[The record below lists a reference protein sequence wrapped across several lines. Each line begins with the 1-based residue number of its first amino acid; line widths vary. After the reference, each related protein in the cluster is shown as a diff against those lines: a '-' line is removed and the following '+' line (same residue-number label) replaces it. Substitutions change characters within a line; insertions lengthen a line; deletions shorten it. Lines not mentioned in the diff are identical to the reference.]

1 MSPALV
7 LSSQIKCSAPGDKE
21 KMNKLAALERKMQVT
36 GDYGS
41 DSESDRRAERERERE
56 GRPLARRV
64 AARRRRS
71 REWNLREAQLVRRAN
86 ITCCKLFG
94 VFAAL
99 HYGRLKINTGART
112 QEANRHGFSITAKTC
127 QRMKALA

>member
-41 DSESDRRAERERERE
+41 DSDSDRRAEIERE
-56 GRPLARRV
+56 GLLLAGVGTESGMWERCSLC
-64 AARRRRS
+64 AAQTS
-71 REWNLREAQLVRRAN
+71 PAVNCLGFLQYC
-86 ITCCKLFG
+86 T
-94 VFAAL
+94 
-99 HYGRLKINTGART
+99 TG
-112 QEANRHGFSITAKTC
+112 C
-127 QRMKALA
+127 

>member
-41 DSESDRRAERERERE
+41 DSDSDRRAEIERE
-56 GRPLARRV
+56 GRPLAGLLLAGVGTESGIWERC
-64 AARRRRS
+64 S
-71 REWNLREAQLVRRAN
+71 SYTAQTSPAVNCLGFLQYC
-86 ITCCKLFG
+86 T
-94 VFAAL
+94 
-99 HYGRLKINTGART
+99 TG
-112 QEANRHGFSITAKTC
+112 C
-127 QRMKALA
+127 